1 MRSRLGGTECRDLSP
16 SSSSLM
22 SVERD
27 TVQIPDDLAFAS
39 FRQQCES
46 TQGWQQKYSKLG
58 VGVWVQ
64 DTSEGKAVHRM
75 KCRIEIKDVPAEL
88 VYDVLHDNEYREKW
102 DKQVIKT
109 FDIARLT
116 VNADI
121 GYYSWKCP
129 SPLKDRDVITLRSWL
144 VTDNDYMIINYS
156 VKHPDFPP
164 QKDLVR
170 AVSILTGYL
179 IHSTGSGSC
188 NLVYMAEA
196 DPRGSLPK
204 WVINKASQYLAP
216 KVLKRIHKVSL
227 KYPEWK
233 RKNRPHLK
241 PWLYPEQNNL
251 PTMSLDV
258 LSIQHAESLENIDE
272 SALSEENASDDEGIK
287 G

>member
-1 MRSRLGGTECRDLSP
+1 
-16 SSSSLM
+16 M
-22 SVERD
+22 SAERD
-27 TVQIPDDLAFAS
+27 VVQVPDDLAFAS
-39 FRQQCES
+39 FREQCES
-46 TQGWQQKYSKLG
+46 IQGWQQKYSKPG
-58 VGVWVQ
+58 VEVWVQ
-64 DTSEGKAVHRM
+64 AASEGKGVHRI
-75 KCRIEIKDVPAEL
+75 KCRMELKDVSAET
-88 VYDVLHDNEYREKW
+88 VYDVLHDNEYRYKW

-144 VTDNDYMIINYS
+144 VIDKNYMIINYS
-156 VKHPDFPP
+156 VKHPDYPP

-179 IHSTGSGSC
+179 VQSTGSKSC
-188 NLVYMAEA
+188 NLTYMAEA

-216 KVLKRIHKVSL
+216 KVLKRLHKVCL

-233 RKNRPHLK
+233 GKNRPDFK
-241 PWLYPEQNNL
+241 PWLYPEQNSL

-258 LSIQHAESLENIDE
+258 LSIQHADSLENIDE
-272 SALSEENASDDEGIK
+272 SALSEGNGSDEEVLK

>member
-1 MRSRLGGTECRDLSP
+1 
-16 SSSSLM
+16 M
-22 SVERD
+22 SAERD
-27 TVQIPDDLAFAS
+27 VVQVPDDLVFAS
-39 FRQQCES
+39 FREQCQSE
-46 TQGWQQKYSKLG
+46 QGWQQKYNKAG
-58 VGVWVQ
+58 MGVWVQ
-64 DTSEGKAVHRM
+64 TASEGKAGHRI
-75 KCRIEIKDVPAEL
+75 KCKIEIKDVAAET
-88 VYDVLHDNEYREKW
+88 VYDVLHDNEYRYKW
-102 DKQVIKT
+102 DKHVIKT

-156 VKHPDFPP
+156 VKHPDYPP

-179 IHSTGSGSC
+179 VQSTGSRSC
-188 NLVYMAEA
+188 HLVYMAEA

-204 WVINKASQYLAP
+204 WVINKASQFLAP
-216 KVLKRIHKVSL
+216 KVLKQLHKVCL

-233 RKNRPHLK
+233 QKNRPDFK

-251 PTMSLDV
+251 PTMKLDV
-258 LSIQHAESLENIDE
+258 LSIQHADSLENIDE
-272 SALSEENASDDEGIK
+272 STLSEENCSDEEGLK